1 MAIDA
6 EKLTKIR
13 QAVSELGETNVSA
26 EDIEWVF
33 NNYEVDPDKVAAA
46 FDTVLDFMQC
56 YATLEEMEDER
67 AHEEWRQRQAEK
79 LE

>member
-33 NNYEVDPDKVAAA
+33 NNYEVDPDTVAAA

-56 YATLEEMEDER
+56 YATLEEMEDDG

-79 LE
+79 SE